1 MKADRVVIGC
11 LFVPKAK
18 AGELG
23 CGGWGTRVWGFE
35 VSHPSPPRELNF
47 AGPTRRRM
55 DEARELIGGFAT
67 WASDVEGEV
76 R

>member
-35 VSHPSPPRELNF
+35 VSHPFASPRTEFRGAHEKAN
-47 AGPTRRRM
+47 G
-55 DEARELIGGFAT
+55 
-67 WASDVEGEV
+67 
-76 R
+76 